1 MKIFP
6 AIDIIG
12 GEVVRLTKGDYGQV
26 KKYALSVE
34 EAAKSFYADGARCVH
49 IVDLDGAKSGVAENA
64 EAVKK
69 ILSAAPLF
77 AEVGGGIRTEK
88 QIEEYL
94 SCGAGRVILGT
105 VAVKNFSFVE
115 EMAKKYPEKI
125 AVGVDALNGC
135 VAVSGWRD
143 VTDID
148 SVRFC
153 EKVRDA
159 GVKYVIYTDIGKD
172 GMLGGTN
179 LEIYRKLSEIKG
191 LNITASGGITFAEEI
206 KQLKKTG
213 VYGAILGKAMY
224 ENKLSLKDAVKA
236 AEM

>member
-26 KKYALSVE
+26 KKYTLSVE

-49 IVDLDGAKSGVAENA
+49 IVDLDGAKSGVADNA

-105 VAVKNFSFVE
+105 VAVKNFSFME

-135 VAVSGWRD
+135 VAVSGWRE

>member
-49 IVDLDGAKSGVAENA
+49 IVDRAGAKSGVAENA

-69 ILSAAPLF
+69 ILSSAPLF

-105 VAVKNFSFVE
+105 VAVKKFSFVE

-135 VAVSGWRD
+135 VAVSGWRE

>member
-26 KKYALSVE
+26 KKYTLSVE

-49 IVDLDGAKSGVAENA
+49 IVDLDGAKSGVADNA

-94 SCGAGRVILGT
+94 SCGTGRVILGT

-135 VAVSGWRD
+135 VAVSGWRE